1 MKKRIQFILKLNI
14 IKSLYYSLRFG
25 GRIFVGKG
33 KLFIDGSGKIEFTSP
48 KSSLFVGVYTTIDT
62 PAVIT
67 IQNNATLIVGSSS
80 MIHRGTK
87 VVVHNGGVLSIGDST
102 YINENARIHCKKK
115 ISIGNNCA
123 IAWNTN
129 IVDTDLHTIHYTDNQ
144 KNNDAAV
151 SIGNHV
157 WIGANSVILK
167 GSTIEENCIVAA
179 NSLVNGKLRGKY
191 IYGGNPCQE
200 LKTFETWSL

>member
-48 KSSLFVGVYTTIDT
+48 KSSLFVGVYTTVNA
-62 PAVIT
+62 PAVLT
-67 IQNNATLIVGSSS
+67 IMNDAKFIVGECA

-87 VVVHNGGVLSIGDST
+87 VVIHNGGELTIGDST
-102 YINENARIHCKKK
+102 YINENSRIHCKKR
-115 ISIGNNCA
+115 ITIGNHCA

-129 IVDTDLHTIHYTDNQ
+129 IIDTDIHTIHYTKDK
-144 KNNDAAV
+144 KNYDADI

-157 WIGANSVILK
+157 WIGANSMILK
-167 GSTIEENCIVAA
+167 GTTIEDNCIVGA
-179 NSLVNGKLRGKY
+179 NSVVKGILNTQH
-191 IYGGNPCQE
+191 IYNGNPVICKGVFEYWE
-200 LKTFETWSL
+200 L